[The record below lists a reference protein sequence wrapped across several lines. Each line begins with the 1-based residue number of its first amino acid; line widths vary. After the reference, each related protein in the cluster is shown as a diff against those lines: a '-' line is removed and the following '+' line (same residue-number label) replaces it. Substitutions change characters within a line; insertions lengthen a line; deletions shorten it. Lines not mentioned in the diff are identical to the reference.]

1 MSNVMMKA
9 ASGVQSQI
17 LKDGSVIAVDANG
30 FLAVPQD
37 CVTDCLRAGHS
48 LVSAMSALPAVQ
60 YKTRATT
67 TTGAIDLAVGEV
79 FGGSDMTAFHHTGG
93 TTPGTSS
100 FPTAA
105 ALALVA
111 TNMAIGDSYVFRYL
125 NSCSGTIPAFAAS
138 AGITFTGTMTVATN
152 TFRDYMVIRT
162 AAATFTVQEM
172 GIGTEG

>member
-37 CVTDCLRAGHS
+37 FVTDCLRAGHA

-67 TTGAIDLAVGEV
+67 TTGAIHPSGARLQVGTCV
-79 FGGSDMTAFHHTGG
+79 CSPCRGHGSAPQG
-93 TTPGTSS
+93 P
-100 FPTAA
+100 
-105 ALALVA
+105 
-111 TNMAIGDSYVFRYL
+111 
-125 NSCSGTIPAFAAS
+125 PA
-138 AGITFTGTMTVATN
+138 
-152 TFRDYMVIRT
+152 
-162 AAATFTVQEM
+162 
-172 GIGTEG
+172 